1 MVKESARFV
10 FGGQSQLSPP
20 LTNLC
25 SIIMVCTLSY
35 SHWSYRLLLYTL
47 TSA

>member
-1 MVKESARFV
+1 MVTESARFV
-10 FGGQSQLSPP
+10 FGDQSQLSPP
-20 LTNLC
+20 LANLC
-25 SIIMVCTLSY
+25 SIMVCTLSY

>member
-1 MVKESARFV
+1 MVTESAQFV

-20 LTNLC
+20 LANLC
-25 SIIMVCTLSY
+25 SIIVCTLSY
-35 SHWSYRLLLYTL
+35 PHWRYRLLLYTL